1 MTASSPSGDSGAG
14 SADSDAFAAFYDA
27 TCTASFNLALHLAGD
42 RDLAE
47 RACEAAYLDVMA
59 EPSLVGA
66 ARQSLLLAS
75 LRTHALALR
84 KHVSAAE
91 IKRTDLGAASYSD
104 TSGLQAAMAN
114 LNPAGKRAIELAYFG
129 GLRVNEIAEL
139 TGASGQSVRALLR
152 EGLLALAL
160 LTRSQAEARS

>member
-1 MTASSPSGDSGAG
+1 
-14 SADSDAFAAFYDA
+14 
-27 TCTASFNLALHLAGD
+27 
-42 RDLAE
+42 
-47 RACEAAYLDVMA
+47 MA

-91 IKRTDLGAASYSD
+91 IRRTDLGAASYSD
-104 TSGLQAAMAN
+104 TSGLQVAMAN